1 MKYRYTTLSL
11 AMASS
16 LLLTPNLSTA
26 EGLTVL
32 EEIVVTARK
41 QNESLVDT
49 PVAVSVIGA
58 EFFEQ
63 TGFNSMADI
72 VKFVPGF
79 DYFPTNTTRANGTR
93 IRDISTLIHFT
104 SPKR

>member
-32 EEIVVTARK
+32 EAIVVTARK

-49 PVAVSVIGA
+49 PVTVSVIGA

-93 IRDISTLIHFT
+93 IRGISTLIHFA

>member
-1 MKYRYTTLSL
+1 MKYRHTKLSL

-16 LLLTPNLSTA
+16 LLLIPNLSTA

-41 QNESLVDT
+41 QNESLIDT

-63 TGFNSMADI
+63 TGFNSM
-72 VKFVPGF
+72 
-79 DYFPTNTTRANGTR
+79 
-93 IRDISTLIHFT
+93 
-104 SPKR
+104 